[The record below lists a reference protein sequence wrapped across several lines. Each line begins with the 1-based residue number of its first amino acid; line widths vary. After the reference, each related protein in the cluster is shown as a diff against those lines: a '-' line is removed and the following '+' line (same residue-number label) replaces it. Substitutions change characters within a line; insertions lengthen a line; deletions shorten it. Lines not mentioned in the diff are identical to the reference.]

1 MVRASSSSYM
11 VSSSSLWALQRGR
24 LLTLE
29 HQVPFKWF
37 SGLQKESKTN
47 HFTHMPEV
55 SLCDYLEFYLSL
67 SSVSGDFATRAE
79 ILSRTSLV
87 IKNTTRM
94 DTATY
99 RCEVAAPSD
108 TKTIDEINIQL
119 TVQGIAAHPDT
130 FTSAAS

>member
-1 MVRASSSSYM
+1 MLSSSSSAM
-11 VSSSSLWALQRGR
+11 VGSFGFPWGFQASSCFDS
-24 LLTLE
+24 E
-29 HQVPFKWF
+29 
-37 SGLQKESKTN
+37 KESEINHVIYAPKT
-47 HFTHMPEV
+47 
-55 SLCDYLEFYLSL
+55 SLEPLALIAMLF

-119 TVQGIAAHPDT
+119 TVQGTKPTAGTEGAVVCRVQT
-130 FTSAAS
+130 VLLWEV